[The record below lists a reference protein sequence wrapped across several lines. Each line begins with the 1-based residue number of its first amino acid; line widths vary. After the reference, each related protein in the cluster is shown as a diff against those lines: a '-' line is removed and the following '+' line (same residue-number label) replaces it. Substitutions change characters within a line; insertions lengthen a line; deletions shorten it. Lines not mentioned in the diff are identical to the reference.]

1 MVHSASFFLFSAATP
16 SKLFD
21 WNGVKVGLVGVVES
35 EWMDTT
41 ICFDSSVKYVDQ
53 VEVAT
58 KIARELREEGA
69 QIVIAVTHSRGPND
83 ILLAQHVDGIDLIL
97 GGHDHDYYLFHA
109 NGIPILNSGSDFK
122 QMTLVEVTLKSETKD
137 FSTDAEEIDTSCKD
151 KTSWDLDGR
160 RAKFTLHRYDV
171 TSDIEP
177 DPDMLKIIEE
187 VSAEMEVMKSH
198 VLGHSDSVWDA
209 RTASVRTK
217 ESAIGNFVAD
227 LMRVDYGSDMALL
240 QGGCIRSNAQYGEG
254 AITFGDIM
262 KMFPFVDSTVMFE
275 IQGKYIWEALES
287 GFSQWPKQEG
297 RFPQLS
303 GCKVVVDVS
312 KEPGSRLVSVEIG
325 DQPLDEERL
334 YTVSSKPYTM
344 KGGDGY
350 TALTNKTR

>member
-1 MVHSASFFLFSAATP
+1 MSSVTGGEHMIPVLNEIGIHSATLGNHDFDFGMESCQALMGETSCAPWMLANIIDEEGKPIVGATP

-122 QMTLVEVTLKSETKD
+122 QMTLVEVTLKSETKE

-171 TSDIEP
+171 TS
-177 DPDMLKIIEE
+177 
-187 VSAEMEVMKSH
+187 
-198 VLGHSDSVWDA
+198 
-209 RTASVRTK
+209 
-217 ESAIGNFVAD
+217 
-227 LMRVDYGSDMALL
+227 
-240 QGGCIRSNAQYGEG
+240 
-254 AITFGDIM
+254 
-262 KMFPFVDSTVMFE
+262 
-275 IQGKYIWEALES
+275 
-287 GFSQWPKQEG
+287 
-297 RFPQLS
+297 
-303 GCKVVVDVS
+303 
-312 KEPGSRLVSVEIG
+312 
-325 DQPLDEERL
+325 
-334 YTVSSKPYTM
+334 
-344 KGGDGY
+344 
-350 TALTNKTR
+350 

>member
-1 MVHSASFFLFSAATP
+1 
-16 SKLFD
+16 
-21 WNGVKVGLVGVVES
+21 
-35 EWMDTT
+35 
-41 ICFDSSVKYVDQ
+41 
-53 VEVAT
+53 
-58 KIARELREEGA
+58 
-69 QIVIAVTHSRGPND
+69 
-83 ILLAQHVDGIDLIL
+83 
-97 GGHDHDYYLFHA
+97 
-109 NGIPILNSGSDFK
+109 
-122 QMTLVEVTLKSETKD
+122 
-137 FSTDAEEIDTSCKD
+137 
-151 KTSWDLDGR
+151 
-160 RAKFTLHRYDV
+160 
-171 TSDIEP
+171 
-177 DPDMLKIIEE
+177 MLKIIEE

-312 KEPGSRLVSVEIG
+312 KQPGSRLVSVEIG
-325 DQPLDEERL
+325 DQPLDHERM
-334 YTVSSKPYTM
+334 YTVASKPYTM

-350 TALTNKTR
+350 TALTNKTRVIVDEENGVSAANLIRNEFLTRKAAYALERERRVKSIINSALSAFSGTKVGEDGILLDKNINISVEGRITLQNVPEEH